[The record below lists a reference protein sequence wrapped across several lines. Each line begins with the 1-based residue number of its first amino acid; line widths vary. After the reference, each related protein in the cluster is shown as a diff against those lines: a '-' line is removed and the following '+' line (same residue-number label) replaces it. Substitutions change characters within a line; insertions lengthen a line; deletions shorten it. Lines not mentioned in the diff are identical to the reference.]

1 MKYRKLHREEL
12 EAVRED
18 FVKFLA
24 ANSITASDWEALKA
38 AHPAVQAEN
47 LIEIFSN
54 IFWEK
59 VLERVCYL
67 LEYGALGF
75 RAYRADGCVVHLREL
90 RLPEGSIDLTQVE
103 QRRSLPTTARE
114 LMAIGGELYEGKRVF
129 ANDDERKRL
138 FFDLLERGATPG
150 GEAIWDADWQPKTT

>member
-1 MKYRKLHREEL
+1 MKYRRLHREEL

-47 LIEIFSN
+47 LIDIFSD

-59 VLERVCYL
+59 VLDRVL
-67 LEYGALGF
+67 HVIHFGALGF

-90 RLPEGSIDLTQVE
+90 RIQRGSHDLSNPEVRQA
-103 QRRSLPTTARE
+103 LPTNAKD
-114 LMAIGGELYEGKRVF
+114 LLAIGGALFQGKKTL
-129 ANDDERKRL
+129 ANDDERKLL
-138 FFDLLERGATPG
+138 FFDLIEQGAQPG
-150 GEAIWDADWQPKTT
+150 GEDIWTAEWPAV

>member
-1 MKYRKLHREEL
+1 MKYRRLHREEL

-47 LIEIFSN
+47 LISIFSD
-54 IFWEK
+54 IFWDK
-59 VLERVCYL
+59 VLDRVSHVIHF
-67 LEYGALGF
+67 GGLGF

-90 RLPEGSIDLTQVE
+90 RIPRGSLDLSKPAD
-103 QRRSLPTTARE
+103 RLALPTSAHD
-114 LMAIGGELYEGKRVF
+114 LQAIGGELFQGKKTL
-129 ANDDERKRL
+129 ANDDERKVL
-138 FFDLLERGATPG
+138 FFQLIEQGAQPG
-150 GEAIWDADWQPKTT
+150 GEEIWSTEWPVV